1 MKKLTIILVA
11 MTVLVTMAS
20 LGNAAL
26 MLGDEVT
33 LSHRWPEADSVWKEI
48 VVPVGNSATFSFHDG
63 NFNYIVDVKPDGLFI
78 SFPDLGLFGASE
90 FTGLMVEGIATNV
103 VPQIATDFAGW
114 DSSRI
119 IIGAD
124 SLAFNWSGLY
134 TGASLG
140 GGTYFN
146 VEAPAAHTPEPATML
161 LLGSG
166 LVGLAGFGRKKFK
179 G

>member
-1 MKKLTIILVA
+1 

-63 NFNYIVDVKPDGLFI
+63 NFNYIVDVKPDGFFI

-134 TGASLG
+134 TG

-146 VEAPAAHTPEPATML
+146 VKETAAVPVAEPTAAHAPEPATIL